1 MKGINMVAQMDL
13 DLVREIYRDPEL
25 FERISEEGTDR
36 DDFFIDDEA
45 MYYALQNPAGD
56 VIGIGQF
63 EFENATTLKGHC
75 NVLAPYRK
83 DYAGEVGKALLMWF
97 VFQSPKTVEKLQ
109 VEIPLIYP
117 DVIGFVTK
125 HGFVHEG
132 LKRLSIRKKGQLVD
146 TWLGGI
152 TRREAFNWLVDNVD
166 HATLSHFWRHQFFT
180 EKGINTEGAQW
191 AQ

>member
-1 MKGINMVAQMDL
+1 MKGIKMVAQMDL

-25 FERISEEGTDR
+25 FERISEQGTDR

-63 EFENATTLKGHC
+63 EFENATTLQGHC

-109 VEIPLIYP
+109 VEIPVIYP

-132 LKRLSIRKKGQLVD
+132 LKRQSIRKKGQLVD
-146 TWLGGI
+146 EWLGGI
-152 TRREAFNWLVDNVD
+152 TRNEAFNWLTD
-166 HATLSHFWRHQFFT
+166 HEDGTIAQRMYGAFKEQA
-180 EKGINTEGAQW
+180 TEGAQW